1 MNNRELE
8 IPSPTTFRL
17 EFNASISQDDG
28 EPDDF
33 ITVYRGDVIAI
44 GDDDEQK
51 IGIVSIYMVERGRAL
66 DEGQSL
72 FEIMDCL
79 DADSYD
85 CFENLFDSETEELK
99 PQVTHLCSED
109 RQFQHDLMLIE
120 RLELIPDYRGQGI
133 GKAVALRVIQKLGTN
148 CGVIACKPFPLQ
160 FAGLSAKDKQPTGER
175 AAQKKVRE
183 FWQVVGFVRLPGTE
197 YYVWPD

>member
-1 MNNRELE
+1 MNNQELNT
-8 IPSPTTFRL
+8 PSPTTFRL
-17 EFNASISQDDG
+17 EFSVSVSQDDG

-33 ITVYRGDVIAI
+33 ITVYHGDVIAI
-44 GDDDEQK
+44 GDDEEQK
-51 IGIVSIYMVERGRAL
+51 IGTISIYMVERGRAQ
-66 DEGQSL
+66 DEGESL

-79 DADSYD
+79 NADSCD

-99 PQVTHLCSED
+99 PEVTHLCSED

-120 RLELIPDYRGQGI
+120 RLELIPEHRGQGI
-133 GKAVALRVIQKLGTN
+133 GKSVALRIIQKFGTN

-160 FAGLSAKDKQPTGER
+160 FTGLSARDKQPTGKSV
-175 AAQKKVRE
+175 AQKKVRE
-183 FWQVVGFVRLPGTE
+183 FWQGVGFVRLPGTE